1 MKNKAIIISMI
12 IVLMTGLVM
21 MTGCSG
27 QTEDVPDEEQQ
38 ETESTYETEVSDPVD
53 FAAYTAAGEAF
64 TQDDFASYDLTVINV
79 WATYCPPCRDE
90 MSSLAVL
97 EKKLPDNIC
106 FALLCTDAW
115 SEQETMES
123 ILEKAEFTGIN
134 WISGNDGCN
143 AMLENIQ
150 YIPTNIFID
159 SSGHVVDVMVG
170 GAGVGAEEV
179 LRDRI
184 NSNLKEMGKEEI

>member
-1 MKNKAIIISMI
+1 
-12 IVLMTGLVM
+12 MTGLVM

-27 QTEDVPDEEQQ
+27 QTEDVPEEDQQ
-38 ETESTYETEVSDPVD
+38 ETESDYETEVSDPVD

-64 TQDDFASYDLTVINV
+64 TQEDFASYDLTVINV

-97 EKKLPDNIC
+97 EKKLPGNIRL
-106 FALLCTDAW
+106 ALLCIDAE
-115 SEQETMES
+115 SERESMDS
-123 ILEKAEFTGIN
+123 ILEKADFAGIN
-134 WISGNDGCN
+134 WTGWNDGCN

-159 SSGHVVDVMVG
+159 SSGHVVDVTVG
-170 GAGVGAEEV
+170 GAGVGAEAE

-184 NSNLKEMGKEEI
+184 NSNLREMGKEEI

>member
-1 MKNKAIIISMI
+1 
-12 IVLMTGLVM
+12 MTGLVM
-21 MTGCSG
+21 MTACSG
-27 QTEDVPDEEQQ
+27 QTEDVPEEDQQ
-38 ETESTYETEVSDPVD
+38 KTESNYETEVSDPVD

-64 TQDDFASYDLTVINV
+64 TQEDFASYDLTVINV

-97 EKKLPDNIC
+97 EKKLPDNIRL
-106 FALLCTDAW
+106 ALLCTDAW

-123 ILEKAEFTGIN
+123 ILEDADFTGIN

-159 SSGHVVDVMVG
+159 SGGHVVDVTVG

-184 NSNLKEMGKEEI
+184 NSNLREMGKEEI